1 MRIPRTP
8 PDLASLMQRIAADE
22 ERLNRFV
29 TTTAGRASDRYLH
42 WDELR
47 HRKAPD
53 GLTHEEWWVAE
64 KLGRMASAQPIPL
77 LDASRAPFRYSIP
90 ATVQE
95 LLHRIDLGAGGRIG
109 MPAQI
114 ISPET
119 RDQYYVASLIEEAIT
134 SSQLEGASTTR
145 QIAKEMLRTGR
156 TPTDRSERM
165 ILNNYRAMQAIRGH
179 TDAPLSPDLL
189 CEIQHSVTQGTLE
202 DNTASGRLRHLDER
216 INVVDQRDGIVLHTP
231 PPAGELPERVKAMCD
246 FANDTGGEAQPFL
259 HPVLRSIILHFW
271 LAYDHPFVDGNG
283 RTARAL
289 FYWSM
294 LRHGYW
300 LVEFLTI
307 SQIIRRA
314 PAKYARAF
322 LHTETDDNDLTYF
335 IRYHLEVLDRAL
347 AALNEYVARKT
358 EQRRHL
364 ESVVV
369 GLADLNHRQ
378 RTLLGHALRHPN
390 YRYTIDE
397 HRMWHGVV
405 YQTARADLL
414 ELADLDLLD
423 ARKIRNRWHFTAS
436 PDLERRLA
444 SKR

>member
-1 MRIPRTP
+1 MRIPRKP
-8 PDLASLMQRIAADE
+8 PDLVSLMQRIAADR

-29 TTTAGRASDRYLH
+29 TTTAGRASDRYLR

-47 HRKAPD
+47 HRKAPH

-64 KLGRMASAQPIPL
+64 KLSRMVSAQPIPL
-77 LDASRAPFRYSIP
+77 RDASQAPFRYSMP
-90 ATVQE
+90 TTVQE
-95 LLHRIDLGAGGRIG
+95 LLHRIDLGAGGRVG
-109 MPAQI
+109 MPAEI
-114 ISPET
+114 TSPET

-145 QIAKEMLRTGR
+145 QVAKEMLRTGR
-156 TPTDRSERM
+156 APADRSERM
-165 ILNNYRAMQAIRGH
+165 ILNNYRAMQAIRH
-179 TDAPLSPDLL
+179 HRDAPLSADLL
-189 CEIQHSVTQGTLE
+189 LDIQHSVTRGTL
-202 DNTASGRLRHLDER
+202 DDDTGAGRLRHPDER
-216 INVVDQRDGIVLHTP
+216 INVVDQREGVVLHTP
-231 PPAGELPERVKAMCD
+231 PPAGELPERVQAMCD
-246 FANDTGGEAQPFL
+246 FANHTGGHAQPFL
-259 HPVLRSIILHFW
+259 HPVVRSIILHFW

-322 LHTETDDNDLTYF
+322 LYTETDDNDLTYF
-335 IRYHLEVLDRAL
+335 IAYHLGILDRAL

-358 EQRRHL
+358 EQRQHL
-364 ESVVV
+364 ESVVL

-378 RTLLGHALRHPN
+378 HALLGHALRHPN
-390 YRYTIDE
+390 YRYTIEE

-414 ELADLDLLD
+414 ELADLELLD
-423 ARKIRNRWHFTAS
+423 SRKIRNRWHFS
-436 PDLERRLA
+436 PGHDLERIA
-444 SKR
+444 QGT